1 MAAEADAWG
10 RASPPQCR
18 ALSSAVRLRRLR
30 RGQAQRPGS
39 GSPSQLD
46 GATQVC
52 DT

>member
-10 RASPPQCR
+10 RASPPRCR
-18 ALSSAVRLRRLR
+18 ALSSAVRLRLR
-30 RGQAQRPGS
+30 RGQAQRLGS

-46 GATQVC
+46 GATQVR